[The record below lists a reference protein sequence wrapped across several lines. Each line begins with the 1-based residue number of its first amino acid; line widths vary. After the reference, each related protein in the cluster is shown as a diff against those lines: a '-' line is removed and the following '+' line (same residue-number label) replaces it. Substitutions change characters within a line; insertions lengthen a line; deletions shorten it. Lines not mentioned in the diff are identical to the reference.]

1 MKNYTFFKR
10 FFGAVI
16 LVFSLASAHAQY
28 TITTSVNPA
37 NPAGGVITGAEGTFS
52 SGQTVTL
59 TATPNDG
66 YEFYRW
72 RDASGYHTENPYVF
86 TITGNTT
93 VRAYFNVAETRYNV
107 SIVNG
112 TPGSEQY
119 VTIEGAGQKVQGGTF
134 TVSATY
140 SYPYNGCHWYLNGQE
155 VSASDSY
162 LYTNE
167 GNGIQSDLEFTVYFD
182 YIPQPRVIT
191 VASNNQANGSATI
204 TDHTLGTSGTPT
216 LDVTEGDSI
225 ILTATVTNPTASF
238 INWTLNGNVV
248 STEAVYGFRL
258 PNGSGNRTYQANFVS
273 NDDSYTM
280 TATASPS
287 QGGEIVSPV
296 GGTASVA
303 GNSSFTF
310 TASPSTNWDFLGWY
324 EGNTLVG
331 SNLNYN
337 IPQVF
342 ENRTL
347 EARFRHQPYTV
358 NTSVEPA
365 NSGSVT
371 VETPN
376 AQGTYDAGSSVTFTA
391 TPAGNY
397 RFTGWTG
404 NFTSSTNPYVIASIN
419 TNYNNVVAH
428 FINTFSITSQNSH
441 VTINTQATPYVI
453 HGQTRYDEGA
463 NFTVEAANYDNFVF
477 SHWIINGVEDA
488 GATVNPYPVNGI
500 SQDMTFEPV
509 YTPTYRVRLYKNP
522 TNANVTLEGAGEGY
536 LAGTQVTVR
545 ATYDQTLY
553 EFNGWLAT
561 GTTTPY
567 LSTNAEYTFTINGNT
582 DLTAD
587 FTQLTQYGT
596 VITSVVGQGTI
607 ASEQFSP
614 VPGTAS
620 VAVGRNVTLTQQAN
634 SGWRLL
640 RWTVNGVDY
649 SAADYPEWNFTVAEG
664 TTTIAATFVEST
676 LKHVTVNTYPA
687 NDPNIRVTG
696 LNQTGEYEDGAILS
710 LYADNM
716 GNDNYTFVAW
726 MSGAV
731 LLGNTPNI
739 TVGPIVSD
747 TTLTAYFLVGE
758 NPDLMDYLTY
768 DDNVRRTTVTGV
780 VEGFRSRIT
789 TATIPSTVTSIANGA
804 FRNCTALTHITIPA
818 GVTSVGNYAFDGC
831 SALTT
836 VTLHDGL
843 TLGEYAFHNC
853 SSLATVTL
861 PADLTAIPE
870 GLFYGCAALPAVELP
885 AGVTTI
891 GAYAYYGCSSVYT
904 LSLPAS
910 VQTVGAQAF
919 AAMPGLHFVTL
930 SAGLQSLGNDCF
942 RNSNNIVM
950 TDFNGDLADWLAISF
965 GNANAQP
972 VSRSRNLSLNGAM
985 LTQVVVPAGVT
996 TIKPYAFFNDTLIT
1010 SITLPEGVAQVGNL
1024 AFGRLSH
1031 LERIVL
1037 LGIPG
1042 EVHADA
1048 FQAVDRENVIVEVPC
1063 NVYQEGMTWNGFTH
1077 VVAAGIPVLN
1087 LQQRPG
1093 GMVTI
1098 TSRPQCGDNQFT
1110 YVISATH
1117 GVNNT
1122 FSSWSDGNTD
1132 NPRTLVL
1139 TEDMTLSPI
1148 WGRSPNAT
1156 PLNVE
1161 YFDFESPQ
1169 DEASWFGG
1177 DEGANKWVIG
1187 DATQFSSNGKSLYVS
1202 NDNGTHNN
1210 YDPASSPYIYS
1221 EFLFDTGYYRFSYIY
1236 MVGGNENDFMS
1247 AGLFREEGD
1256 YLPLTPHTAGGIV
1269 ISDSLYDN
1277 EGGYVERVI
1286 HIDEAG
1292 WYRLAFF
1299 WTANDDDQINNPG
1312 AAIDNLI
1319 IVHEDYRSLRS
1330 RIARISVVSNNPTM
1344 GYVYTGTT
1352 AQDSINQTSN
1362 KFYFWDDVIEIHA
1375 HSNDGY
1381 RFVRWNDGNTRA
1393 HRTLRFLDIANGE
1406 IHNYT
1411 AYFEQIPDHYTVTVD
1426 LENGAS
1432 EGSLQFG
1439 VEQNGQ
1445 LLRTADVANG
1455 QPATVKL
1462 NLPQYGWAFLGWWNG
1477 TDTIRQNP
1485 YTYTAGT
1492 DILLIAL
1499 MKEWSPCTGENGGDN
1514 YDFGNLMPRRGNFE
1528 YDIFSTDDATIT
1540 NVSVYVENNQIVVEE
1555 ATGVEVKLFDVNG
1568 RLLSSQ
1574 RDNGSTLR
1582 IDVPASGSYMVK
1594 IGDYLTK
1601 KVVVIK

>member
-1 MKNYTFFKR
+1 MVFAFFE
-10 FFGAVI
+10 
-16 LVFSLASAHAQY
+16 QD
-28 TITTSVNPA
+28 VNRY
-37 NPAGGVITGAEGTFS
+37 N
-52 SGQTVTL
+52 L
-59 TATPNDG
+59 TATILPAGADTSCSVFNLG
-66 YEFYRW
+66 EKLEGTTPTVEARI
-72 RDASGYHTENPYVF
+72 ATGAPYAF
-86 TITGNTT
+86 DYWELGGL
-93 VRAYFNVAETRYNV
+93 NVATTRSYQLAPMMAD
-107 SIVNG
+107 VNL
-112 TPGSEQY
+112 
-119 VTIEGAGQKVQGGTF
+119 IAHF
-134 TVSATY
+134 M
-140 SYPYNGCHWYLNGQE
+140 
-155 VSASDSY
+155 
-162 LYTNE
+162 
-167 GNGIQSDLEFTVYFD
+167 

-191 VASNNQANGSATI
+191 VASNNPSNGSATI

-280 TATASPS
+280 TATAVPS

-324 EGNTLVG
+324 EGGTLVS

-365 NSGSVT
+365 NSGSVD

-376 AQGTYDAGSSVTFTA
+376 AQGTYDAGSRVTFTA
-391 TPAGNY
+391 NPAGNY

-404 NFTSSTNPYVIASIN
+404 NFTSSTNPYVINAIN

-441 VTINTQATPYVI
+441 VTIQTQATPHQI
-453 HGQTRYDEGA
+453 HGQTRYDEGS

-545 ATYDQTLY
+545 ATYDQTLFQ
-553 EFNGWLAT
+553 FNGWLAT
-561 GTTTPY
+561 GTTSPY

-649 SAADYPEWNFTVAEG
+649 PAADYPEWNFTVAEG

-696 LNQTGEYEDGAILS
+696 LNQTGEYEDGAIIS

-1161 YFDFESPQ
+1161 YFNFESPQ

-1187 DATQFSSNGKSLYVS
+1187 DAAHYSRNGKGLYVS

-1221 EFLFDTGYYRFSYIY
+1221 EFLFDTGYYRFSYNY

-1247 AGLFREEGD
+1247 AGLFLEEGD

-1269 ISDSLYDN
+1269 ISDSLYGLDPTIDPW
-1277 EGGYVERVI
+1277 GYVERII
-1286 HIDEAG
+1286 HVDEAG

-1299 WTANDDDQINNPG
+1299 WTANDDDQINNPA
-1312 AAIDNLI
+1312 AAIDNLMI
-1319 IVHEDYRSLRS
+1319 THEDYRTLRS
-1330 RIARISVVSNNPTM
+1330 RMAFVTVVSDDPTM

-1352 AQDSINQTSN
+1352 AQDSINQTSFN
-1362 KFYFWDDVIEIHA
+1362 YYFWDDVIEIHA

-1393 HRTLRFLDIANGE
+1393 HRTLRFLDIAGMNKT
-1406 IHNYT
+1406 YT

-1455 QPATVKL
+1455 QPATIKL

-1574 RDNGSTLR
+1574 RDNGTTLR